1 MCRLSV
7 RRGDRAVVLGTE
19 SPAVQGKERAR
30 VRARVCASAC
40 LCERVRA
47 RVRTSRVRAN
57 ANVAKRSAGPPA
69 TGGRLFV
76 VFLWPHRKVGRSGW
90 QEGELCVLKPQRG
103 SDSAKP

>member
-1 MCRLSV
+1 MVLNLQRFRGRSV
-7 RRGDRAVVLGTE
+7 RVC
-19 SPAVQGKERAR
+19 ERVS
-30 VRARVCASAC
+30 VRARVCA
-40 LCERVRA
+40 
-47 RVRTSRVRAN
+47 RVRTSCVRAN

>member
-30 VRARVCASAC
+30 VRARVCVQARVC
-40 LCERVRA
+40 VRA

>member
-7 RRGDRAVVLGTE
+7 RRGNRAVVLGTE
-19 SPAVQGKERAR
+19 SPAVQGTERAR
-30 VRARVCASAC
+30 VRARVCASC
-40 LCERVRA
+40 
-47 RVRTSRVRAN
+47 VRAN

>member
-1 MCRLSV
+1 MVLNLQRFRGRSV
-7 RRGDRAVVLGTE
+7 RV
-19 SPAVQGKERAR
+19 
-30 VRARVCASAC
+30 
-40 LCERVRA
+40 CERVSVRA